1 VPWHAAPRAVD
12 EDGDEWSERERAVP
26 EQEGA
31 YLNMMMPPM
40 KVAQRVMPEQMVNEM
55 RWDSLVEMR

>member
-40 KVAQRVMPEQMVNEM
+40 KVAQRVM
-55 RWDSLVEMR
+55 L